1 MLLRMVWSTMRKK
14 TSERFRKGKR
24 IYAFFEQLDVER
36 LVADEAVPFAKA
48 EQAIENAF
56 VPTSFLA

>member
-1 MLLRMVWSTMRKK
+1 MRKK